1 MAESRIYPLPPM
13 PTRTLLILIALL
25 AACGGSGT
33 SDEPVPP
40 VEQVLADSHAAMSTL
55 TSAGFE
61 MSVSGAP
68 IEITGLEFVQA
79 EGTYL
84 APDRGE
90 AVLMLRINDITIGV
104 GTVSVADRTWVTDPL
119 TGEWSELERG
129 VGFNPALLFGD
140 DGWTALLSGALAD
153 PVIHGLEGGRYV
165 VTGVAPA
172 ERVERL
178 TAGVVMGQAVEIEFG
193 IDRETGLV
201 ENAEFTTIAPG
212 GETTWRIRLGPFD
225 EPADIEP
232 PLP

>member
-1 MAESRIYPLPPM
+1 MHSRIALA
-13 PTRTLLILIALL
+13 LLVL
-25 AACGGSGT
+25 AACGGSGV

-40 VEQVLADSHAAMSTL
+40 VEEVLSESNAAMSAL

-68 IEITGLEFVQA
+68 IEITGLEFVDA

-84 APDRGE
+84 APNRGE
-90 AVLMLRINDITIGV
+90 AVLRLRINDITIGV
-104 GTVSVADRTWVTDPL
+104 GTVSVGDRTWVTDPL

-140 DGWTALLSGALAD
+140 EGWTALLSGSLAD
-153 PVIHGLEGGRYV
+153 PVVHGVERDRYV

-172 ERVERL
+172 ERVARL

-193 IDRETGLV
+193 IDTGSFLV
-201 ENAEFTTIAPG
+201 EMAEFTTTSPDG
-212 GETTWRIRLGPFD
+212 DTEWVIRLGRFD